1 MTVSRR
7 RTILYAGATL
17 IFISGII
24 AATFYDLPISRALTH
39 LGETENGIMISVP
52 WIASFL
58 EILGEWP
65 AVLLAS
71 FSLFVLT
78 SVIAE
83 RNPTKGR
90 WISVFSVLCSA
101 CLMAY
106 GCFKTADYLTDSL
119 SGLLGI
125 LLAVVALG
133 LAIAAKLIIQ
143 KIPSRTRQHMAGV
156 AAYTLVAALV
166 VLLLVSSLK
175 VIWGRIRLRELA
187 ALGTLDGFTP
197 WYRPNFFSGSHSF
210 PSGHMAHNTI
220 LLMLPSFLPE
230 QRTRARTFF
239 YILIFAFLTMMAWSR
254 IAAGAHFLSDVLFG
268 FFISFSVTE
277 WAKTSLARR
286 KGSIQS
292 EKH

>member
-1 MTVSRR
+1 MTVSHR
-7 RTILYAGATL
+7 RTILYTTITL

-24 AATFYDLPISRALTH
+24 AATFYDLPISCALTH
-39 LGETENGIMISVP
+39 LSEAENGIMISVP

-83 RNPTKGR
+83 RNPAKGR

-119 SGLLGI
+119 SGLLDI
-125 LLAVVALG
+125 LLAAAALG

-143 KIPSRTRQHMAGV
+143 KIPSRTRQHMAGA
-156 AAYTLVAALV
+156 AAYTLAAALM

-175 VIWGRIRLRELA
+175 VVWGRIRLRELA

-197 WYRPNFFSGSHSF
+197 WYLPNFFSGSHSF

-220 LLMLPSFLPE
+220 LLMLPSFFHGKGE
-230 QRTRARTFF
+230 RARPFL
-239 YILIFAFLTMMAWSR
+239 YLLIFVFLAMMAWSR

-268 FFISFSVTE
+268 FFISFAVTE
-277 WAKTSLARR
+277 WAKANIARR